1 MSEFYKNFKLP
12 QSEEFEGMVAF
23 QSRDKYKKIYKETNA
38 QCKLRLLCLKNK
50 ETGEKS
56 VGFIAK
62 IKPDNLL
69 AKWAEFLSSK
79 EKSLIETSELLV
91 YTIGEGM
98 REFYLA
104 FGEEKEEEDWKCYEP
119 LSKNFLTIAV
129 KIPLEEFQKICEGV
143 EYRIA
148 IISEPSGVGIKINNS
163 KKLRKMCQCFYRE
176 LFDHTKYIGVEVDY

>member
-23 QSRDKYKKIYKETNA
+23 QSRDKYKIISEEANA

-56 VGFIAK
+56 VGFIARL
-62 IKPDNLL
+62 KPNNLL
-69 AKWAEFLSSK
+69 ASWAEYLSSD
-79 EKSLIETSELLV
+79 EKSLHRTTELLI

-98 REFYLA
+98 REFHLA
-104 FGEEKEEEDWKCYEP
+104 FGKEEDWKCYKP
-119 LSKNFLTIAV
+119 LSKDFLTVAV

-148 IISEPSGVGIKINNS
+148 IVSEPSGVGVNINNS

-176 LFDHTKYIGVEVDY
+176 LFDHTKYIGIEVDC